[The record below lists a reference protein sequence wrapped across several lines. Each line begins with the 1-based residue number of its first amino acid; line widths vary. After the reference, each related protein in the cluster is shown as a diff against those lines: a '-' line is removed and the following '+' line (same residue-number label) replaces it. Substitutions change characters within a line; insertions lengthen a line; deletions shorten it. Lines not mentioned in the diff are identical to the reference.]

1 MAEAQKQAELAAQ
14 QERENE
20 DVRTRLLREQGLQDR
35 RKWREAVEAISNSM
49 LQLLADP
56 DRLTALVIALSA
68 IFVGMYGARETSRVL
83 AERLKEWLYEQ
94 PALVRET
101 SRTFGI
107 LTRVAHLAQ
116 DKLLAKTSATE
127 SVLSGV
133 ILEPQLDLRVRT
145 LVSSIELTTRH
156 GAPLRHILF
165 HGPPG
170 TGKTMVARRVAK
182 HSGLE
187 FAIMSGGDVA
197 PLKARAVTEIHKLVK
212 WAKRSQRGM
221 LLFIDEAEAFVG
233 SRRSDAAARRW
244 FDGVKLHYCWR
255 RSKSCEV

>member
-1 MAEAQKQAELAAQ
+1 MAAKE
-14 QERENE
+14 
-20 DVRTRLLREQGLQDR
+20 
-35 RKWREAVEAISNSM
+35 I
-49 LQLLADP
+49 
-56 DRLTALVIALSA
+56 
-68 IFVGMYGARETSRVL
+68 SRVF

-101 SRTFGI
+101 SRMFGVF
-107 LTRVAHLAQ
+107 TRIGHFLQ
-116 DKLLAKTSATE
+116 EKFLKKQRTATE
-127 SVLSGV
+127 SVLHGV
-133 ILEPQLDLRVRT
+133 VLNPELDMRVRT
-145 LVSSIELTTRH
+145 LVSSIELTTKH

-212 WAKRSQRGM
+212 WAKRSHKGM

-233 SRRSDAAARRW
+233 SRRSDAAGFGPSREALNALLFHTGTASTKFMMVLATNRPE
-244 FDGVKLHYCWR
+244 DLDSEEC
-255 RSKSCEV
+255 